1 MSMRKFQPKSS
12 KPSPVVQ
19 SAQAGDSVLR
29 RVADVAAGLRPQV
42 QGQFLDLTY
51 SDPDDFGRAMNL
63 VADTKRRFQA
73 LPAKLRAACLNDPRE
88 LLVMV
93 SQASRGDEVAAAVLK
108 RHGLSFKA
116 PEPPKAPPAR
126 EGDGSGEIPL
136 E

>member
-1 MSMRKFQPKSS
+1 MAKRSFQPKSS

-29 RVADVAAGLRPQV
+29 RVSELSQGLRLPG

-51 SDPDDFGRAMNL
+51 SDPDEFARAMNL
-63 VADTKRRFQA
+63 VADTKRRFAA

-88 LLVMV
+88 LLQMV
-93 SQASRGDEVAAAVLK
+93 SSAARGDKVAAAVLE
-108 RHGLSFKA
+108 RHGVSFKA
-116 PEPPKAPPAR
+116 PEPPPAPPAK
-126 EGDGSGEIPL
+126 EGDGSGKIPL

>member
-1 MSMRKFQPKSS
+1 MAKRVFQPKSL

-29 RVADVAAGLRPQV
+29 RVHEQAVGLRPQV
-42 QGQFLDLTY
+42 QGQFLDLSYT
-51 SDPDDFGRAMNL
+51 DPDEFGRAMNI
-63 VADTKRRFQA
+63 VADTKRRFAA

-88 LLVMV
+88 LLRLVH
-93 SQASRGDEVAAAVLK
+93 SAQQGDDMAVAIMK

-116 PEPPKAPPAR
+116 PEPPAASPR

-136 E
+136 